1 MKKILSIL
9 FAVLLMC
16 CAAVTVSANPS
27 PTPPPVLDYL
37 IVDAIPVPK
46 EAGTATPEITNPETV
61 LVGSGE
67 LVTLT
72 ATPFEGYKFSHWKFI
87 YGDYEIVEGTLTTSV
102 VIIRP
107 TGSSDIRAEA
117 YFVKEDEPITLPPTE
132 PVPTLPTDPVS
143 PPTGADTSAIIT
155 VAAVASITTMAVVAV
170 VLLKKK
176 FSA

>member
-1 MKKILSIL
+1 MKKVLSIL

-16 CAAVTVSANPS
+16 CAAVSVSANPS

-117 YFVKEDEPITLPPTE
+117 YFVKEDEPITIPPTE
-132 PVPTLPTDPVS
+132 SVPTLPTDPVS